1 MAVLLTEQ
9 EISEA
14 LGDLAGW
21 KHEGDALVK
30 ECEFANFV
38 QAFAFMTRVAM
49 RAEKIDHHPDW
60 SNSYNRIHIS
70 LTSHYAGGLTSKDL
84 ALAAAINRELS
95 K

>member
-14 LGDLAGW
+14 LGDLPGW
-21 KHEGDALVK
+21 QLADKALVK
-30 ECEFANFV
+30 DCEFANFV

-70 LTSHYAGGLTSKDL
+70 LTSHDAGGLTAKDL
-84 ALAAAINRELS
+84 ALADAINRELS